1 MNAHCRNF
9 IIENVRPNE
18 ETYNL
23 LFNMNERY
31 GWITESLELL
41 EDMRR
46 SGLKPSLETYHILLR
61 VTCLGV
67 S

>member
-23 LFNMNERY
+23 LLSMNEQY
-31 GWITESLELL
+31 GWIIESLELF

-46 SGLKPSLETYHILLR
+46 GGLKPNLETYHILLR
-61 VTCLGV
+61 VNYV
-67 S
+67 AFF